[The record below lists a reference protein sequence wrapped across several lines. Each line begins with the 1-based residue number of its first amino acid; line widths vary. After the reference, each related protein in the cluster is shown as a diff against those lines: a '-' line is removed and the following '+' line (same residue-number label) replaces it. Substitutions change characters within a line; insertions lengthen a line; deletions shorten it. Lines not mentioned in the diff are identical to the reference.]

1 MGVSTDSIRFAG
13 SWMDVVAE
21 EATVSPIRF
30 AATVRLIPSR
40 YPSVGI
46 LDQVASPEDLNAI
59 IELET
64 WTNDRISTEIGTLH
78 RLPKEE
84 WVLGKPMASVIM
96 AAFCHPRREG
106 GRFNGPDRG
115 AWYAGRSTNTAH
127 AEVIYHRTEEL
138 EEIGV
143 FDTFVQVRAYLADFH
158 GSFVDIRER
167 RAGFDRLY
175 DPHNYAAPQAFAR
188 GLLDSG
194 ANGIV
199 YRSVRDPRGECL
211 ACFRP
216 KLVKNVRVG
225 SHFEYR
231 WNGSRT
237 PAIRRLP

>member
-1 MGVSTDSIRFAG
+1 MADGTLTSLVRFA
-13 SWMDVVAE
+13 S
-21 EATVSPIRF
+21 
-30 AATVRLIPSR
+30 TVRLIPSR

-46 LDQVASPEDLNAI
+46 LDQVASPDDLNAI

-78 RLPKEE
+78 RLPQDE

-96 AAFCHPRREG
+96 AAFCHPGMQG

-115 AWYAGRSTNTAH
+115 AWYAGRSLQTAH
-127 AEVIYHRTEEL
+127 AEVIHHRTCDL

-143 FDTFVQVRAYLADFH
+143 FDTYVQVRAYLADFH
-158 GSFVDIRER
+158 SLFVDIRER
-167 RAGFDRLY
+167 RHTFDRLY
-175 DPHNYAAPQAFAR
+175 DPNSYAASQAFAR
-188 GLLDSG
+188 GLLESG
-194 ANGIV
+194 ANGVV
-199 YRSVRDPRGECL
+199 YRSVRDARGECI

-225 SHFEYR
+225 QHFEYR

-237 PAIRRLP
+237 PSIRRLS

>member
-1 MGVSTDSIRFAG
+1 
-13 SWMDVVAE
+13 VAE
-21 EATVSPIRF
+21 AVPVSPIRF
-30 AATVRLIPSR
+30 SSTVRLIPSR

-46 LDQVASPEDLNAI
+46 LDQVASPDDLNAI

-64 WTNDRISTEIGTLH
+64 WTNDRISTEIGVLH
-78 RLPKEE
+78 RIPEEE

-115 AWYAGRSTNTAH
+115 AWYAGRSLNTAH
-127 AEVIYHRTEEL
+127 AEVIYHRTQEL

-158 GSFVDIRER
+158 GLFADIRER
-167 RAGFDRLY
+167 RAALERVY
-175 DPHNYAAPQAFAR
+175 DPLNYAASQAFAR
-188 GLLDSG
+188 TLLSSG
-194 ANGIV
+194 SNGIV
-199 YRSVRDPRGECL
+199 YRSVRDARGECI

-225 SHFEYR
+225 PHFEYR
-231 WNGSRT
+231 WNGSRS
-237 PAIRRLP
+237 PAIRRLA